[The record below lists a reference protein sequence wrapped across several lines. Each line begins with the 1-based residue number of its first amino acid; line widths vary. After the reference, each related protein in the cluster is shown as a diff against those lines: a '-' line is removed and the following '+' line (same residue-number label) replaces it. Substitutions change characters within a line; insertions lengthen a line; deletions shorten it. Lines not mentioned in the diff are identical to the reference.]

1 MQVLEAKQ
9 MRQNISKTINKTLEE
24 RLVAQVAQDGKPL
37 AIVGNK
43 STVAESSKK
52 AKGVSGK

>member
-1 MQVLEAKQ
+1 MEAKQ

-43 STVAESSKK
+43 SATAETSKK
-52 AKGVSGK
+52 MKGNEK